1 MNHFKLVVVFSLFI
15 VSDCSKSQNNVLR
28 LDQGLIQD
36 NRLTEISG
44 IDKSEINDKVFWL
57 HNDSGDSSQ
66 IFAINENGKH
76 LGRFKLDGIE
86 NRDWEDIAVGPG
98 PIDGQSYIYIAEIG
112 DNRAIYDTKYIY
124 RLIEPKIDFN
134 KIPYDSVISDIDII
148 SFKYP
153 DGVRD
158 AETLMI
164 DPLTKD
170 LIVVSKR
177 EESVGVYVLPFPQN
191 SDSIIIP
198 VKIATLPIT
207 QVVGGDI
214 SKSGS
219 KIIMKN
225 YEEIYYWKRKSG
237 QSLKDLF
244 LQLPEHLPYIAEP
257 QGEALCW
264 SNDEKG
270 YYTTSEE
277 ADNVEARLY
286 FYPLK

>member
-15 VSDCSKSQNNVLR
+15 VSGCSKSQNNVLR

-76 LGRFKLDGIE
+76 LCRFKLDGIE

-198 VKIATLPIT
+198 EKIATLPIT

-277 ADNVEARLY
+277 ADKIEAHLY
-286 FYPLK
+286 YYSLK